1 MDDNKLSLIVPGVRS
16 MNAAPEPE
24 VQQYLTLSS
33 VQSFDIAAT
42 RRGEG
47 APESLVEGPPDAIVK
62 VEYESGL
69 VEYLR
74 LDQFRSELGV
84 TREAGPARV
93 PTSLQRGAVAGL

>member
-1 MDDNKLSLIVPGVRS
+1 MADNKLSLIVPGVRA
-16 MNAAPEPE
+16 MGAVPEPQ
-24 VQQYLTLSS
+24 VQQYLKLDA
-33 VQSFDIAAT
+33 VQSFDIAAA

-62 VEYESGL
+62 VEYESGI

-84 TREAGPARV
+84 TREAGPVRV
-93 PTSLQRGAVAGL
+93 PTSLER